1 MPVLRVEYTPR
12 LRKDVKR
19 LRKKSFDMAPLRDVI
34 GLIERNDVD
43 SLEELRRR
51 RRMHALKGVWA
62 GVNECHIANLGDWLL
77 VWQTANGVAV
87 LLRTGTHQE
96 VFR

>member
-1 MPVLRVEYTPR
+1 MPVLSVEYTSR
-12 LRKDVKR
+12 FRKDVKR
-19 LRKKSFDMAPLRDVI
+19 LRKKSFDTGPLRDGI
-34 GLIERNDVD
+34 KLIERNDVD

-51 RRMHALKGVWA
+51 HWMHALKGVWA
-62 GVNECHIANLGDWLL
+62 GANECHIANLGDWLL

>member
-1 MPVLRVEYTPR
+1 MRVEYTSR
-12 LRKDVKR
+12 FRKDVKR
-19 LRKKSFDMAPLRDVI
+19 LRKKSFAMGPLRDVI
-34 GLIERNDVD
+34 KLIERNDAD

-51 RRMHALKGVWA
+51 HRMHALKGVWA
-62 GVNECHIANLGDWLL
+62 GANECHIANLEDSLL

-96 VFR
+96 IFR